1 MSNIEIPFPRERSR
15 RYRFFE
21 IMPGALSYFMLVLP
35 VILSLINVTL
45 AAVFVLVYL
54 LINFTRG
61 IAGAIRGLHGYHVMR
76 VHQKYPW
83 AQMLSELEAGKADPR
98 AKRPKW
104 HLDELK
110 RLSDRPLLMPPS
122 EVAHAI
128 IIATYK

>member
-1 MSNIEIPFPRERSR
+1 MSNIEIPFPEERGR

-21 IMPGALSYFMLVLP
+21 ILPGVLSYFMLTLP

-76 VHQKYPW
+76 VHQKYHW
-83 AQMLSELEAGKADPR
+83 AEMLRELEAGEANAH

-104 HLDELK
+104 HLAEL
-110 RLSDRPLLMPPS
+110 R
-122 EVAHAI
+122 
-128 IIATYK
+128 